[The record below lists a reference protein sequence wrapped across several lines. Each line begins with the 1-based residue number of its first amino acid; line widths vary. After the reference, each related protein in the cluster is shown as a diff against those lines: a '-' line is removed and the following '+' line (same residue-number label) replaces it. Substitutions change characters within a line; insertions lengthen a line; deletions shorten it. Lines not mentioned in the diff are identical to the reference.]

1 MEASGPT
8 SKQIYQA
15 LINGKGMKQEL
26 YDLLCEHMGK
36 LLHQQENTFDWI
48 AKEQLTRELNA
59 VRLLLGIDYQEESW
73 LTKVKNALK

>member
-1 MEASGPT
+1 MD
-8 SKQIYQA
+8 KQ
-15 LINGKGMKQEL
+15 LT
-26 YDLLCEHMGK
+26 DLLCEHMGK